1 MPQTL
6 PPGQRESFLLVALLC
21 PEVWE
26 GRALAAGEEAGSVA
40 PWREGQAKHPSTV
53 SLQTVSI

>member
-21 PEVWE
+21 PEMWE

-40 PWREGQAKHPSTV
+40 PWREGQARV